1 MNEDKELLELVQSE
15 VENMSDADLEAEAKK
30 ILANIE
36 KRKSYHTAKT
46 PEQVE
51 KQKAYR
57 AKKYATEKAILAK
70 ARKVG
75 LIPEKD

>member
-1 MNEDKELLELVQSE
+1 MREDKELLELVASE
-15 VENMSDADLEAEAKK
+15 VESMSEADLEASAKK
-30 ILANIE
+30 ILADQA

-46 PEQVE
+46 PEQIE

-70 ARKVG
+70 AKQLG
-75 LIPEKD
+75 LIPEK

>member
-1 MNEDKELLELVQSE
+1 MQEDKELLELVASE
-15 VENMSDADLEAEAKK
+15 VENMSDAELETEARK

-36 KRKSYHTAKT
+36 KRKSYHTAKS

-70 ARKVG
+70 AKKLG
-75 LIPEKD
+75 LVPDKT